1 MGLAKETDMG
11 RGMAANWWTLALR
24 GLAGL
29 VYGVLAFVVP
39 GVALFAMIAI
49 LAAYLFV
56 DGAFALTLGVRSRSW
71 LLGIEGLLGVVA
83 GLLAIAIPAITAL
96 VLLVVVAAWA
106 LLTGALEFAAAVF
119 LRRFVAREWLLLLG
133 GVASVVFGILL
144 LINPAAGLLTIV
156 WLSGAYA
163 VAFGVIQLALAFRLR
178 GTRRGPFYRP
188 RLDT

>member
-1 MGLAKETDMG
+1 MG
-11 RGMAANWWTLALR
+11 RDMAANWWTLVLR
-24 GLAGL
+24 GLVGL

-96 VLLVVVAAWA
+96 VLLVVVAIWA
-106 LLTGALEFAAAVF
+106 LLTGALELAAAVF

-163 VAFGVIQLALAFRLR
+163 LAFGVIQLALAFRLR
-178 GTRRGPFYRP
+178 GTRRRPFSRP